1 MKFITTVGL
10 LAMLLYMFSFARY
23 NWREK
28 SKLAAVGSALLALAA
43 CGLGLFVLFSGL
55 YEL

>member
-1 MKFITTVGL
+1 
-10 LAMLLYMFSFARY
+10 MLLYMFSFAGY
-23 NWREK
+23 NWREGG
-28 SKLAAVGSALLALAA
+28 SKLAAVGSAFLALAA

>member
-1 MKFITTVGL
+1 
-10 LAMLLYMFSFARY
+10 MLLYMFSFAGY
-23 NWREK
+23 NWREG
-28 SKLAAVGSALLALAA
+28 SKLAAVGSAFLALAA